1 MSDTISS
8 RVPDAKASVSSAP
21 GSKELTNEENSGA
34 ESFLKLIID
43 NSTDYRR
50 ADSSGPSFKATQSP
64 IDRVARERVFE
75 SIVRK
80 TLDNPEHPYYSLVSP
95 GTRRE
100 MLQFVT
106 EMLNSSHYLL
116 QSAKRTS

>member
-21 GSKELTNEENSGA
+21 GSKEIASEENSGP

-43 NSTDYRR
+43 NATDYRR
-50 ADSSGPSFKATQSP
+50 ADSSASGLKSIQTP
-64 IDRVARERVFE
+64 IDRLARERVFD

-80 TLDNPEHPYYSLVSP
+80 TLENPEHPYYSLVSP
-95 GTRRE
+95 ATRRDMIE
-100 MLQFVT
+100 RIT
-106 EMLNSSHYLL
+106 EKLNSSHYLI
-116 QSAKRTS
+116 QTKRQA